1 MKEVKHWNRSPEG
14 LWDLHPWRWRSKLS
28 CAWPWATW
36 SKRIWF
42 ALQDGPG
49 DLWRTPPTYMIIW
62 SYLATCFSGTKKL
75 VSLYLTLSSTASD
88 PDVRD
93 TVINITM
100 YMLKFTID
108 IHVFLSLLFSIL
120 ERLRYLLFSMHWAFP
135 LLFCFL
141 HLSDLV
147 VNSTQN
153 RMTWG
158 NQENMRQ
165 DKDYLE
171 KKCTISP
178 FWQWAPVTYAV
189 KQLVNRQCCAGRLC
203 ILHLG
208 ISSGKGWKEQEA
220 ADAGV

>member
-1 MKEVKHWNRSPEG
+1 MKEVKHWNMSPEG

-75 VSLYLTLSSTASD
+75 VSLPHPILNSKWSRREIYSNKYYNVHVKIHHHRHSCLSIAPFFHSWKTE
-88 PDVRD
+88 
-93 TVINITM
+93 I
-100 YMLKFTID
+100 F
-108 IHVFLSLLFSIL
+108 
-120 ERLRYLLFSMHWAFP
+120 AFQYA
-135 LLFCFL
+135 LGISSAFL

-158 NQENMRQ
+158 NQANMRQ

-178 FWQWAPVTYAV
+178 FWQWAPVTYAAR
-189 KQLVNRQCCAGRLC
+189 QLVNRQCCAGLLC

-220 ADAGV
+220 AGAGV